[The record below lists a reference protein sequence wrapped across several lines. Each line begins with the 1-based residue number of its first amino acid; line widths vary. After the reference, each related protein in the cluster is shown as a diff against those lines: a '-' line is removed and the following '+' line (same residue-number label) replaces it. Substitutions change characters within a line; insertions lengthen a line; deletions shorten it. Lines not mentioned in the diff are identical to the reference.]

1 MTVDIKITKELLA
14 NYENIKKV
22 IARDEKKLQQYRD
35 NPPMVEFGKVIGSN
49 PNFPYEQRS
58 FTVSGFNIASAAEW
72 NEKVRELTE
81 KIRIEKDYFAR
92 VTFAIDMLILK
103 ITNPRDKLVFEYLY
117 RDGLT
122 QQQVADMLY
131 IDQSVVSR
139 TIAKYVP
146 E

>member
-1 MTVDIKITKELLA
+1 MTADVKITKELLNNYA
-14 NYENIKKV
+14 NIQKV
-22 IARDEKKLQQYRD
+22 IERDEKKLRQYED
-35 NPPMVEFGKVIGSN
+35 NPPMVEYGKVVGSN

-58 FTVSGFNIASAAEW
+58 FTISGFNIGTATEW
-72 NEKVRELTE
+72 EQRVRELTE
-81 KIRIEKDYFAR
+81 KLRIEKEYFAR

>member
-35 NPPMVEFGKVIGSN
+35 NPPMVEFGKVMGSN

-58 FTVSGFNIASAAEW
+58 FTISGFNIASAAEW
-72 NEKVRELTE
+72 NEKVRDLTE

>member
-22 IARDEKKLQQYRD
+22 IARDEKKLRQYQE
-35 NPPMVEFGKVIGSN
+35 NPPVVEFGKVVGSN

-58 FTVSGFNIASAAEW
+58 FTISGFNIASAAEW